1 MKKRIIIFTTL
12 IITFFLAIMTSM
24 YLVISNHKY
33 LEESKNVLNEYNKV
47 IALLLENDN
56 GNIKS
61 ELERIESNND
71 MKNIRIHISVRMEM
85 LFLIPIKN

>member
-33 LEESKNVLNEYNKV
+33 LEESKNVLNEYNK
-47 IALLLENDN
+47 E
-56 GNIKS
+56 
-61 ELERIESNND
+61 
-71 MKNIRIHISVRMEM
+71 
-85 LFLIPIKN
+85 

>member
-24 YLVISNHKY
+24 YLVISNNKY
-33 LEESKNVLNEYNKV
+33 LEESKNILNEYNKV

-71 MKNIRIHISVRMEM
+71 MKNIRKIET
-85 LFLIPIKN
+85 